1 MAPRKTSRSYKRGRT
16 HQRKFRKARKTVRG
30 HRHSTTGILYPP
42 LDVRTPNAVQDI
54 LKRITKGPVTV
65 VLVYA
70 DWCGHCHT
78 LMPHFKAASQLPER
92 NAQVISIRDDM
103 LDGYNK
109 AINSVNRSAPKLN
122 VEGYPSVL
130 LVGPD
135 GTKLSEISS
144 TKEALESAMVN
155 VAPVA
160 VEAGLAEPA
169 SLVSLSNNRRAP
181 SPRTESP
188 EEIVNNVVKNEIV
201 STSRNSVNRNSVNRN
216 STNRNSVRNITME
229 EIDMEPTGLATQ
241 PSFEH
246 LDNDNIINAENI
258 GVSPSVSTKYTS
270 MYEPSTKRISQRVE
284 TLSGVNIPESAIK
297 KSSSTITAKDIEDSS
312 LREPLTSVSN
322 RSVNNRSV
330 NNEATSSLVV
340 PSQTSDTVP
349 IRTKGIKG
357 GSLYGIMSQSAYR
370 LAPAAVLLATAAA
383 VMKNTRKHKRG
394 RRTRKR

>member
-16 HQRKFRKARKTVRG
+16 RQRKFRKARKTVRG
-30 HRHSTTGILYPP
+30 HRHSTTGTLYPP

-103 LDGYNK
+103 LGRYNK
-109 AINSVNRSAPKLN
+109 AINSFNRSAPELN

-135 GTKLSEISS
+135 GTKLSEIAS

-155 VAPVA
+155 VAPIA
-160 VEAGLAEPA
+160 VEAGLVKPT
-169 SLVSLSNNRRAP
+169 SIVSLSNNRRAP

-188 EEIVNNVVKNEIV
+188 EEIVNNVVENEIV
-201 STSRNSVNRNSVNRN
+201 STNRNSVNRNSVNRN
-216 STNRNSVRNITME
+216 SVRNITME
-229 EIDMEPTGLATQ
+229 EIGMEPTGLSTQ

-246 LDNDNIINAENI
+246 LDNDEIINGEDN
-258 GVSPSVSTKYTS
+258 GVAPPVSTKYTS
-270 MYEPSTKRISQRVE
+270 MYEPSIKRK
-284 TLSGVNIPESAIK
+284 TLSGMNVPESAIK

-312 LREPLTSVSN
+312 LRQPLTSVN
-322 RSVNNRSV
+322 TRSD
-330 NNEATSSLVV
+330 ETTSSLVV
-340 PSQTSDTVP
+340 PSLTSDTVP

-383 VMKNTRKHKRG
+383 VMKNTRKHKQRKT
-394 RRTRKR
+394 RRTRR

>member
-16 HQRKFRKARKTVRG
+16 RQRKFRKARKTVRG
-30 HRHSTTGILYPP
+30 HRHSTTGTLYPP

-103 LDGYNK
+103 LGRYNK
-109 AINSVNRSAPKLN
+109 AINSFNRSAPELN

-135 GTKLSEISS
+135 GTKLSEIAS

-155 VAPVA
+155 VAPIA
-160 VEAGLAEPA
+160 VEAGLVKPT
-169 SLVSLSNNRRAP
+169 SIVSLSNNRRAP

-188 EEIVNNVVKNEIV
+188 EEIVNNVVENEIV
-201 STSRNSVNRNSVNRN
+201 STNRNSVNRNSVNRN
-216 STNRNSVRNITME
+216 SVRNITME
-229 EIDMEPTGLATQ
+229 EIGMEPTGLSTQ

-246 LDNDNIINAENI
+246 LDNDEIINGEDN
-258 GVSPSVSTKYTS
+258 GVAPPVSTKYTS
-270 MYEPSTKRISQRVE
+270 MYDPSIKRK
-284 TLSGVNIPESAIK
+284 TLSGMNVPESAIK

-312 LREPLTSVSN
+312 LRQPLTSVN
-322 RSVNNRSV
+322 TRSD
-330 NNEATSSLVV
+330 ETTSSLVV

-370 LAPAAVLLATAAA
+370 LAPAAA
-383 VMKNTRKHKRG
+383 VMKNTRKHKQRKT
-394 RRTRKR
+394 RRTRR

>member
-1 MAPRKTSRSYKRGRT
+1 MAPHKTAKSYKRGRT
-16 HQRKFRKARKTVRG
+16 RQQKFRKARKTVRG
-30 HRHSTTGILYPP
+30 HRHSTTGTLYPP

-54 LKRITKGPVTV
+54 IKRITKGPVTV
-65 VLVYA
+65 VLIYA

-78 LMPHFKAASQLPER
+78 LMPHFKAASQLPQR

-103 LDGYNK
+103 LGRYNK
-109 AINSVNRSAPKLN
+109 AINSFNRSAPELN

-135 GTKLSEISS
+135 GTKLSEIAS

-155 VAPVA
+155 AGPVA

-169 SLVSLSNNRRAP
+169 SLVSLSNNRRIP
-181 SPRTESP
+181 SPRMESP
-188 EEIVNNVVKNEIV
+188 EEIVNNVVTNEIV
-201 STSRNSVNRNSVNRN
+201 STNRNSVNRNSVKN
-216 STNRNSVRNITME
+216 VTME
-229 EIDMEPTGLATQ
+229 EIGMEPTGLANQ

-246 LDNDNIINAENI
+246 LPNDNIINSENI
-258 GVSPSVSTKYTS
+258 GVAPPVSTNTS
-270 MYEPSTKRISQRVE
+270 MYDPSMKRK

-312 LREPLTSVSN
+312 LRQPLT
-322 RSVNNRSV
+322 SVNNRST
-330 NNEATSSLVV
+330 NNETTSSLVV
-340 PSQTSDTVP
+340 PSLTSDTIP
-349 IRTKGIKG
+349 IRTKGMKG

-383 VMKNTRKHKRG
+383 VMKKTRGHKRG